1 LIVKHRVSV
10 AAVIAGNHGY
20 VSVTASATSHPKA
33 KTIIPSRSMHRMLPS
48 SVSERTKTEHQSF
61 GKLKN
66 S

>member
-1 LIVKHRVSV
+1 
-10 AAVIAGNHGY
+10 

-33 KTIIPSRSMHRMLPS
+33 KTIIPSRSMHRMLSS

-61 GKLKN
+61 GKSKN